1 MQKCSLQVT
10 VKELVQCT
18 SKMSKEMV
26 TSPNFV
32 HAISRKLIVQC
43 TSNIEEVTLKW
54 SLHEISFIQSQK
66 GRDKSQLITVFL

>member
-18 SKMSKEMV
+18 SNVEEVSLKRS
-26 TSPNFV
+26 
-32 HAISRKLIVQC
+32 HHQISFMQSQEIVQC
-43 TSNIEEVTLKW
+43 TSNIEEVALKW

-66 GRDKSQLITVFL
+66 GKDES